1 MKDLGNKLIACH
13 ESMKY
18 KQAHPYRLNQNG
30 AYWYSREIVER
41 IRPNVKTKRGWITIN
56 VPGLCED
63 HAIVFIHNN
72 KNPNLYSWL
81 SKYDDLILVCG
92 VPETCE
98 KVAHLGRAIYLPLSI
113 DVEYVE
119 KFRTDVKTVDRAYAG
134 RADKKRGI
142 FFPPGTVYIENR
154 KRDAFLRE
162 LAKCKRVYAVG
173 RCALEARV
181 LGCEILPYDPRFPDP
196 SIWQVVDNLEAAKM
210 LQMELDKIDKEK
222 KR

>member
-1 MKDLGNKLIACH
+1 MTYPDNKLIASC

-30 AYWYSREIVER
+30 AYWYSREIIDN
-41 IRPNVKTKRGWITIN
+41 IRPNVKTRRGWVTIN

-81 SKYDDLILVCG
+81 EKYDDLVLVCG

-113 DVEYVE
+113 DVEYVS
-119 KFRTDVKTVDRAYAG
+119 KFRTDVKTVERAYVG
-134 RADKKRGI
+134 RPDKKRGI
-142 FFPPGTVYIENR
+142 FFPPGTVYIEGKPR
-154 KRDAFLRE
+154 HTL
-162 LAKCKRVYAVG
+162 LAEMARCKRVYAVG
-173 RCALEARV
+173 RCALEAAC
-181 LGCEILPYDPRFPDP
+181 LGAEILPYDPRFPDP
-196 SIWQVVDNLEAAKM
+196 TLWKVVDNLEAARM
-210 LQMELDKIDKEK
+210 LQQELDEIDKEI
-222 KR
+222 